1 MRAFLFSA
9 VAQLAARVPEH
20 YYGTGRKSIVLSGI
34 PLPKLTPTVVSM
46 RILVAEDDPP
56 VAIFL
61 RKSLEAEQYA
71 VDTAADGAEAKY
83 MAESYDYDLLILDIN
98 LPKMTGFEVLR
109 EVRQKKPHVAILI
122 LTGNNQVVDRV
133 KGLDLGADDYLTK
146 PFSLT
151 ELSARIRALIRRS
164 GRPFEA
170 VLRVDDLVL
179 DRVQR
184 VVRRGDQR
192 IELTP
197 KEFGLLEFLMRN
209 AGRRVT
215 RGMIVENVW
224 NLGFDT
230 TTNVVDVYIN
240 YLRKKVDVGRE
251 RKLIRT
257 IRGVGYQVGVSHE
270 ESPAPMHQT

>member
-1 MRAFLFSA
+1 MSRFAS
-9 VAQLAARVPEH
+9 VTQLALELA
-20 YYGTGRKSIVLSGI
+20 
-34 PLPKLTPTVVSM
+34 PTVVSM

-56 VAIFL
+56 VASFL

-98 LPKMTGFEVLR
+98 LPKMTGFEVLK

-122 LTGNNQVVDRV
+122 LTGNNHVLDRV

-146 PFSLT
+146 PFSVS

-170 VLRVDDLVL
+170 VLKVDDLVL

-240 YLRKKVDVGRE
+240 YLRKKVDVGHE

-257 IRGVGYQVGVSHE
+257 IRGVGYQVGSSQD
-270 ESPAPMHQT
+270 ESLARAN